1 MKKLSTRDKDK
12 LYKKADALTNKVI
25 GLAIKV
31 HKNLGPGLLENAY
44 KLCLCYE
51 FSKDNF
57 KFEVEK
63 SIPLLYNEIKV
74 DCAYKADVIV
84 EKCLLLELKSVKKLL
99 PIHLAQILTYMKLAN
114 ISLGLLINFNV
125 RYLKDGIKRVIL

>member
-12 LYKKADALTNKVI
+12 MFKKADALSNKVI

-31 HKNLGPGLLENAY
+31 HKNLGPGLLESAY

-51 FSKDNF
+51 FNENNF
-57 KFEVEK
+57 KFEIEK
-63 SIPLLYNEIKV
+63 PIPLLYNEIKV

-84 EKCLLLELKSVKKLL
+84 EKCLLIELKSVEKLL